1 MDGDSRSVRY
11 VHMKVYIYDASVEK
25 KSQLIFS
32 LLFTY
37 PYAQRLHQDGPDNNA
52 YYHELFLRGKLS
64 LVGAMSRLVSPG
76 KRLPW

>member
-1 MDGDSRSVRY
+1 MDGDSRSVR
-11 VHMKVYIYDASVEK
+11 VHMKVYAYDASIVK
-25 KSQLIFS
+25 KIQLMFS
-32 LLFTY
+32 VVHI

>member
-11 VHMKVYIYDASVEK
+11 VHMKVYVYDASVGK
-25 KSQLIFS
+25 NLNSCS

>member
-1 MDGDSRSVRY
+1 MMHQLKKISTHFLSV
-11 VHMKVYIYDASVEK
+11 VHI
-25 KSQLIFS
+25 
-32 LLFTY
+32 